1 MTPSRR
7 ALLAVGVATIA
18 VSMVLSIAPVIAANG
33 NGNSGNAG
41 NGGGN
46 AGSIKIHDATTG
58 VETAEND
65 NDPHVCA
72 FWVAFYAADPFE
84 SGTWQLLSWAPTG
97 DGSVVA
103 SGTYDTTG
111 DGLDA
116 TATLDPV
123 PGHYR
128 FEWTAAGSN
137 NSKHKTLWVDETCG
151 SEDEDP
157 PSEDE
162 TPPSEDQTPPSGDET
177 PPSEDE
183 TPPSEDETPPSQD
196 AVPPSQDQTPP
207 SEEQTPPSGD
217 ETPPSG
223 DETPPSEDESPPSQ
237 NAVPPSQDQTPPSQ
251 DQNGESGILAGNPN
265 PPVVE
270 NPAPDGVVAT
280 GGATTT
286 LPDTSIPLG
295 LSGVLAAMGLLLIVA
310 AHAGTRRRPLRG

>member
-7 ALLAVGVATIA
+7 ALLAAGVATIA

-46 AGSIKIHDATTG
+46 AGTIKIHDATTG
-58 VETAEND
+58 LETAEND

-72 FWVAFYAADPFE
+72 FWVAFYAPDPFE

-97 DGSVVA
+97 DGSVVE
-103 SGTYDTTG
+103 SGNYDTTG

-116 TATLDPV
+116 TSTLSPD
-123 PGHYR
+123 PGHFR
-128 FEWTAAGSN
+128 FEWAAAGEN

-151 SEDEDP
+151 
-157 PSEDE
+157 EDE
-162 TPPSEDQTPPSGDET
+162 TPPN
-177 PPSEDE
+177 
-183 TPPSEDETPPSQD
+183 EDETPPSQNS
-196 AVPPSQDQTPP
+196 VPPSQGQTPP
-207 SEEQTPPSGD
+207 
-217 ETPPSG
+217 
-223 DETPPSEDESPPSQ
+223 
-237 NAVPPSQDQTPPSQ
+237 NQDQE
-251 DQNGESGILAGNPN
+251 GESGILAGNSN
-265 PPVVE
+265 PVVE
-270 NPAPDGVVAT
+270 NPAPDGAVAT

-295 LSGVLAAMGLLLIVA
+295 SSGVLAAMGLLLIVA

>member
-162 TPPSEDQTPPSGDET
+162 TPPSEDQTPPSE
-177 PPSEDE
+177 
-183 TPPSEDETPPSQD
+183 
-196 AVPPSQDQTPP
+196 
-207 SEEQTPPSGD
+207 
-217 ETPPSG
+217 

>member
-207 SEEQTPPSGD
+207 S
-217 ETPPSG
+217 
-223 DETPPSEDESPPSQ
+223 
-237 NAVPPSQDQTPPSQ
+237 Q